1 MKLSHWLIHLKATQ
15 DLRDLPNGN
24 FLLKE
29 RKVSLSPFYTGIM
42 EPGRLKVFLRSDST
56 QGFLF
61 FSVFFFFQILFWYT
75 VLLSSRSFLPQ
86 YLGWVLTRVDFMH
99 YIFFWFWLL
108 SFKIMFVRFI
118 HIFPCRCWLFI
129 VIAVYIHLC

>member
-56 QGFLF
+56 QGFLV
-61 FSVFFFFQILFWYT
+61 FSVFFFSNS
-75 VLLSSRSFLPQ
+75 VLIYS
-86 YLGWVLTRVDFMH
+86 TA
-99 YIFFWFWLL
+99 LL
-108 SFKIMFVRFI
+108 K
-118 HIFPCRCWLFI
+118 
-129 VIAVYIHLC
+129 VIPPSVFGMGLDQG

>member
-61 FSVFFFFQILFWYT
+61 FSVFFFFKFCSDIQYCSPQGHSS
-75 VLLSSRSFLPQ
+75 LSTWDGS
-86 YLGWVLTRVDFMH
+86 
-99 YIFFWFWLL
+99 
-108 SFKIMFVRFI
+108 
-118 HIFPCRCWLFI
+118 
-129 VIAVYIHLC
+129 